1 MSEQDNKKKGSV
13 LKTLGTLV
21 ATIGIIT
28 SLLLFL
34 FGWISKEIASY
45 SWKIV
50 PFWFGGAIVLFFLGM
65 YYDRDK

>member
-50 PFWFGGAIVLFFLGM
+50 PFWFGGALVLFFLGM

>member
-50 PFWFGGAIVLFFLGM
+50 PFWFGGAMVLFFLGM

>member
-1 MSEQDNKKKGSV
+1 MNEQDNKKKGSV